1 MILDTNA
8 LSAFFE
14 GDPKLEAKLSPVT
27 ELYLP
32 VIVLGEYRFGL
43 LRSKRRRV
51 IEAALG
57 RLEASATVLAID
69 ADTARP
75 YAEIRDRLKQAG
87 SPIPSN
93 DLWIAALAAQH
104 ALPILSRDVHFDR
117 VRAVTRVSW

>member
-14 GDPKLEAKLSPVT
+14 GDTKLEAKLSHVK
-27 ELYLP
+27 ELHLP

-43 LRSKRRRV
+43 LRSKRRRL
-51 IEAALG
+51 IESALE
-57 RLEASATVLAID
+57 RLEAAANVLTID
-69 ADTARP
+69 ADTVRP
-75 YAEIRDRLKQAG
+75 YAEIRDRLKHAG

-93 DLWIAALAAQH
+93 DVWIAALATQH
-104 ALPILSRDVHFDR
+104 ALPILSRDAHFDR